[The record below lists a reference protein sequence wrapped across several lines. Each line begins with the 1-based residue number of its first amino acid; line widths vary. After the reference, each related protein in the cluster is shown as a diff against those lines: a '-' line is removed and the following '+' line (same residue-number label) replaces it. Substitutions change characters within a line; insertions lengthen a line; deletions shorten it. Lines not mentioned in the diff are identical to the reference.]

1 MMLAMMS
8 VGTAW
13 ADTEVSPE
21 GGSSNAAVN
30 GTSFSIDGTFNAGSG
45 QKLANMQ
52 TKGIKIRT
60 NRADNTLK
68 IQVNEGYTINSVDIY
83 IASNYNPSKLS
94 VTGITVDGTPYT
106 PDGVTYPL
114 EVAAKVTSNNA
125 TVIAVATP
133 ATDNITLSFANDGNG
148 TQGIMELHVDYTQ
161 EKVIVQEITA
171 VTFNGTAISD
181 KELATLKSTKALTID
196 GSALNGVG
204 MVDVTL
210 SSGGTTVT
218 KVIDGTT
225 ATYTFTINGTDA
237 YTVTVNNLAG
247 TYTEQGAVVY
257 YKKNDTEVDG
267 KDTKT
272 VTANGITFTMD
283 ADKTFQYGSGSVTMG
298 ENKYVP
304 LKLSTGCG
312 VNVTF
317 PEGKVATKAIVYGWS
332 ASGNGQLTVFKESN
346 DAEAKSVDVSGDVF
360 YATNQATDTYPSVY
374 EYNLDNWESLYF
386 TAGGSASQPFVVID
400 FVLADKASETVTATI
415 NSECGYA
422 TFCSDKALDFSA
434 VEGLTAYIVT
444 STEAVAQLKK
454 VTKVPAGT
462 GLVLE
467 GDEEATYPKNYKI
480 PVIATA
486 DAIEGNLLK
495 AAITETTAV
504 EGDYVLAYKSN
515 VRAFFPAEE
524 DLAIPAGKAY
534 LHIDSGAPAFLPF
547 DAETTGISATLKNS
561 EKANKEIFNLAGQ
574 RVSQPTKGLY
584 IVGGRKVVVK

>member
-1 MMLAMMS
+1 MMLLLVVGGGKLWAETESSGNTGTKDVAWNGKSMKLSGDFIAGKGGVKQGNMPDKGVKLRS
-8 VGTAW
+8 NKGDLVFEVNAGYKIIGFKFWGCGNTTTAVNITKATVDDNGTNLLKTEVVLPGKGEDASGDIELTGIAAKQKITLAFAEGTSAQIVGTW
-13 ADTEVSPE
+13 E
-21 GGSSNAAVN
+21 
-30 GTSFSIDGTFNAGSG
+30 IDY
-45 QKLANMQ
+45 
-52 TKGIKIRT
+52 
-60 NRADNTLK
+60 
-68 IQVNEGYTINSVDIY
+68 V
-83 IASNYNPSKLS
+83 
-94 VTGITVDGTPYT
+94 
-106 PDGVTYPL
+106 
-114 EVAAKVTSNNA
+114 
-125 TVIAVATP
+125 
-133 ATDNITLSFANDGNG
+133 
-148 TQGIMELHVDYTQ
+148 Q
-161 EKVIVQEITA
+161 EEVIVQEITA

-181 KELATLKSTKALTID
+181 TDLATLKSTKALTID

-225 ATYTFTINGTDA
+225 ATYTFTINGTDK
-237 YTVTVNNLAG
+237 YTVTVNNLSG

-257 YKKNDTEVDG
+257 YSKNDVKVEG
-267 KDTKT
+267 SDTKT
-272 VTANGITFTMD
+272 VTANGITFAMD
-283 ADKTFQYGSGSVTMG
+283 ADKTFQFGSGSVTMG
-298 ENKYVP
+298 ENTYVP

-332 ASGNGQLTVFKESN
+332 VSGNGQLTAFKESN
-346 DAEAKSVDVSGDVF
+346 NAEAKSVDVSGDVF
-360 YATNQATDTYPSVY
+360 YATNQASDTYPSVY

-386 TAGGSASQPFVVID
+386 SAIGSASQPFVVID

-415 NSECGYA
+415 KSECGYA

-462 GLVLE
+462 GLVLG
-467 GDEEATYPKNYKI
+467 GDEEATYPKDYKV

-495 AAITETTAV
+495 AAMTVTNAE
-504 EGDYVLAYKSN
+504 EGDYVLAYKDE

-524 DLAIPAGKAY
+524 GLAIPAGKAY
-534 LHIDSGAPAFLPF
+534 LHIGSGAPAFLPF
-547 DAETTGISATLKNS
+547 DAETTGISATLKNN